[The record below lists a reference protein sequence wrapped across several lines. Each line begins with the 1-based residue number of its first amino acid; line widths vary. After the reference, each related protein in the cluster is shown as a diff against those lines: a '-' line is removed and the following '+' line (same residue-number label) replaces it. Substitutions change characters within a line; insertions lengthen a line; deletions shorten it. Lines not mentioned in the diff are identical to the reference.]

1 MQEFNTLI
9 NQKTALCMHSC
20 LNGRLVNNWTIKNMN
35 PDVTPYRM
43 WLDVSVFP
51 IKMINKAIF
60 IILALSN
67 WVCTQYDGICQ
78 NTNITCDGNYTE
90 GMCSG
95 GADTQCCLSGG
106 RKCYTV
112 FISILP
118 TWCVQNN
125 RQTSAEPDAL
135 EEERISNDLLNS
147 SSNIFI

>member
-20 LNGRLVNNWTIKNMN
+20 LNGRLVNNWTIKNMS

-43 WLDVSVFP
+43 WLDVSVSP
-51 IKMINKAIF
+51 IKIINKAIF
-60 IILALSN
+60 IILAPSN
-67 WVCTQYDGICQ
+67 LVCTQYDGICQ

-106 RKCYTV
+106 RKCYAV
-112 FISILP
+112 SISILP
-118 TWCVQNN
+118 T
-125 RQTSAEPDAL
+125 
-135 EEERISNDLLNS
+135 
-147 SSNIFI
+147 